1 MRHINKKSF
10 QHSCKFQLKVVNPW
24 RGVRLKFQR
33 HHSNGRFSYDAHAGI
48 LYFENEDDYLIA
60 TLML

>member
-1 MRHINKKSF
+1 MKHINKKSF
-10 QHSCKFQLKVVNPW
+10 QRSCKFQLKGVNPW
-24 RGVRLKFQR
+24 RGVRIKFQR
-33 HHSNGRFSYDAHAGI
+33 HHSSGRFSYNEIYGI